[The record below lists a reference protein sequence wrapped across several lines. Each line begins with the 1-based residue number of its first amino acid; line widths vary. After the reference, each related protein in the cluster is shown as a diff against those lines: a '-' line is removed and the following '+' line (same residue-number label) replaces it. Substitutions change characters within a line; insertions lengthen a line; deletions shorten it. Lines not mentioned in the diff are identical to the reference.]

1 MLFPDCAIIQP
12 RMMQRSGRA
21 LLLAAMLVFGSASLL
36 WGAEKRQQRLVTT
49 AYFSG
54 QEAQVQPVLE
64 PHARTFN
71 YGPWTLGSIVHD
83 DKASDHRFNLYVI
96 SPGTQH
102 QAPPPADEF
111 NHSVLINS
119 AEEQGDKVTE
129 WDVFWVVV
137 LDPELDQEIR
147 GERELLLMG
156 QAYFLPG
163 DLYQP
168 EDAPG
173 HDLLKQLGIVSL
185 SDLARFRRS
194 DGALPRVVLLS
205 AGTAVRM
212 KATPPPATE

>member
-1 MLFPDCAIIQP
+1 MLFLDCAIIQP
-12 RMMQRSGRA
+12 RMMQRSKV
-21 LLLAAMLVFGSASLL
+21 LLLFAATLVLAGATPASP
-36 WGAEKRQQRLVTT
+36 AEKRQQHPVTT

-54 QEAQVQPVLE
+54 QEVQVQPVLE
-64 PHARTFN
+64 RGWKAFN

-119 AEEQGDKVTE
+119 AEDQGDKVTE

-147 GERELLLMG
+147 SERELLLMG